1 MNQFACLPLN
11 KRHDR
16 LDFCCGV
23 DELDAW
29 FRERASQDQGRHV
42 AAVYVLTP
50 VDEPTRV
57 AGFYTLSATS
67 VVLSDLPLSVARKL
81 PRYPIVPA
89 VLIGRLARDT
99 RFANTGELL
108 LVDALQRAHRHASE
122 IAAAA
127 VVVDAKNRRASD
139 FYRRYGFAPLG
150 SHPGRLFL
158 SMAAIGKLFSS

>member
-11 KRHDR
+11 KGHDR
-16 LDFCCGV
+16 LDFYCGV

-29 FRERASQDQGRHV
+29 FRERARQDQDRHV
-42 AAVYVLTP
+42 AAVYVLAP
-50 VDEPTRV
+50 IDEPTRV
-57 AGFYTLSATS
+57 VGFYTLSATS
-67 VVLSDLPLSVARKL
+67 IALSDLPLSLARKL

-108 LVDALQRAHRHASE
+108 LVDALKRAHRHASE

-127 VVVDAKNRRASD
+127 VVVDAKTRRASD
-139 FYRRYGFAPLG
+139 FYRRYGFAPLD
-150 SHPGRLFL
+150 SHPDRLFL